1 MQHKHIFNSTIASL
15 TAIKATGLPRTMATP
30 EEIRVVLGIVFGVL
44 GALALLFI
52 TISGLRYVLSN
63 GDAQKVARA
72 KDGIIYS
79 LVGLVVAL
87 SAESIVVFVIGRT

>member
-1 MQHKHIFNSTIASL
+1 
-15 TAIKATGLPRTMATP
+15 
-30 EEIRVVLGIVFGVL
+30 
-44 GALALLFI
+44 
-52 TISGLRYVLSN
+52 VLSN